1 MGLNL
6 SITTVDEM
14 DQGEVVDVQG
24 EIISFSY
31 LYYSHVRFQNTKFNT
46 YTYITTLCALI
57 VSLLYI
63 KSI

>member
-6 SITTVDEM
+6 SLTTVDEM

-24 EIISFSY
+24 EIIFHFHTY
-31 LYYSHVRFQNTKFNT
+31 IIAMYDFKIQNSTLIH
-46 YTYITTLCALI
+46 ITTLCALI

>member
-24 EIISFSY
+24 EIIF
-31 LYYSHVRFQNTKFNT
+31 HFH
-46 YTYITTLCALI
+46 TYIIAMYDFKIQNSTLIHIYNNVVRIDRIII
-57 VSLLYI
+57 VH
-63 KSI
+63 